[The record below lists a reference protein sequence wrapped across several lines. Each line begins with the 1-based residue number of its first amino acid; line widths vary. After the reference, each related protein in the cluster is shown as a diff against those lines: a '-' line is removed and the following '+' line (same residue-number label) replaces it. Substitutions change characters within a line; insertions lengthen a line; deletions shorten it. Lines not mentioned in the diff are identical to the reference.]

1 MFCCFLPNSR
11 PGHGYAIK
19 TSDHIVQ
26 KIFDEKDKLNLCGSD
41 FLDDGTIVEN
51 HLPIVIHQKGC
62 VRELM
67 VLPFNA

>member
-26 KIFDEKDKLNLCGSD
+26 KISDEKDKLNRICAGQI
-41 FLDDGTIVEN
+41 F
-51 HLPIVIHQKGC
+51 
-62 VRELM
+62 
-67 VLPFNA
+67 